1 LSRPLYLFSGC
12 LIPTRL
18 PFLEASS
25 RFVLDR
31 LATNY
36 SDMPD
41 ATCCVEPIGLR
52 TMAQDTWLAT
62 AARMLAT
69 AQEGGRDVLT
79 LCNGC
84 FMSLKEAA
92 HALEDARVR
101 QRANEVLATIG
112 KRYDGGVEVHHITGL
127 LLEHDEELKRAV
139 VRPMPQLTLA
149 AHPGCH
155 MVRPSQVLRAD
166 TSFRPEVLGKI
177 ASWTGARVVANEE
190 WPRCCGG
197 GLAGI
202 DENLSTRMLTDAS
215 GGFRSSGARAILT
228 PCPFCFVQF
237 DLKQKDGLPVLYL
250 AELIALA
257 MGAAPEKIG
266 LQYHRNK
273 LTVLSL

>member
-31 LATNY
+31 LGADY
-36 SDMPD
+36 GAMPD

-52 TMAQDTWLAT
+52 TMAQDTWLVT
-62 AARMLAT
+62 AARMLAI

-84 FMSLKEAA
+84 YLSLKEAA
-92 HALEDARVR
+92 HALEDARAR
-101 QRANEVLATIG
+101 REANAVLATIG
-112 KRYDGGVEVHHITGL
+112 KRYDGGVQVHHLAGL
-127 LLEHDEELKRAV
+127 LLQHEEKVRKKI
-139 VRPMPQLTLA
+139 VRPLAELTLA

-155 MVRPSQVLRAD
+155 MVRPSQVLRVD
-166 TSFRPEVLGKI
+166 TSFRPEVLGRI

-197 GLAGI
+197 GLSGI
-202 DENLSTRMLTDAS
+202 DETLSSRMLADSTAD
-215 GGFRSSGARAILT
+215 FRPSGAAAVLT

-237 DLKQKDGLPVLYL
+237 DLKHKDGLPVLYL
-250 AELIALA
+250 AELVALA
-257 MGAAPEKIG
+257 MGAPPEKIG

-273 LTVLSL
+273 LTF

>member
-1 LSRPLYLFSGC
+1 LSKPLYLFSGC

-31 LATNY
+31 LGA
-36 SDMPD
+36 DHKDLPD

-52 TMAQDTWLAT
+52 TMAKDTWLVT
-62 AARMLAT
+62 AARMLAI
-69 AQEGGRDVLT
+69 AQEGGRDILT

-84 FMSLKEAA
+84 YMSLQEAA
-92 HALEDARVR
+92 HELEDGAVR
-101 QRANEVLATIG
+101 REINDVLSAIG
-112 KRYDGGVEVHHITGL
+112 KRYDGGVHVHHLTGFMLEREGEVKASIVRPLTGL
-127 LLEHDEELKRAV
+127 K
-139 VRPMPQLTLA
+139 LA

-155 MVRPSQVLRAD
+155 MVRPSAVLRVD
-166 TSFRPEVLGKI
+166 RSFRPEVMQKV
-177 ASWTGARVVANEE
+177 ASWTGAEVVANEE

-202 DENLSTRMLTDAS
+202 DEDLSSKMLIDSAA
-215 GGFRSSGARAILT
+215 GFRSPGARAVLT

-237 DLKQKDGLPVLYL
+237 DLKQKEGLPVLYL
-250 AELIALA
+250 AELLALA
-257 MGAAPEKIG
+257 MGATPEKIG

-273 LTVLSL
+273 ITV

>member
-1 LSRPLYLFSGC
+1 MGRPLYLFSGC

-25 RFVLDR
+25 RFVLDH
-31 LATNY
+31 LGVDY
-36 SDMPD
+36 SDLPN

-52 TMAQDTWLAT
+52 TMSKDTWLVS
-62 AARMLAT
+62 AARMLAI

-84 FMSLKEAA
+84 YMSLKEAT
-92 HALEDARVR
+92 HALEDATVR
-101 QRANEVLATIG
+101 KEVNEILVNIG
-112 KRYDGGVEVHHITGL
+112 KRYDGGVEVHHLTGL
-127 LLEHDEELKRAV
+127 LLDHVDV
-139 VRPMPQLTLA
+139 VRRSIIRRMPELTLA

-155 MVRPSQVLRAD
+155 MVRPSQVLKVD
-166 TSFRPEVLGKI
+166 SSFRPEVLGRI

-190 WPRCCGG
+190 WPQCCGG

-202 DENLSTRMLTDAS
+202 DENLSSKILADSSR
-215 GGFRSSGARAILT
+215 GFRSSGATAILT

-250 AELIALA
+250 AELLALA

-266 LQYHRNK
+266 MQYHRNK
-273 LTVLSL
+273 LTV

>member
-31 LATNY
+31 LGVDYA
-36 SDMPD
+36 DLPD
-41 ATCCVEPIGLR
+41 ATCCIEPIGLR
-52 TMAQDTWLAT
+52 TMAKDTWLVT
-62 AARMLAT
+62 SARMLAI

-84 FMSLKEAA
+84 YMSLKEAA
-92 HALEDARVR
+92 HRLEDASVRKRV
-101 QRANEVLATIG
+101 NDVLSAVG
-112 KRYDGGVEVHHITGL
+112 KRYDGGVEVHHLTGFL
-127 LLEHDEELKRAV
+127 VERETEVRSAVTRPLPGLKLAV
-139 VRPMPQLTLA
+139 
-149 AHPGCH
+149 HPGCH
-155 MVRPSQVLRAD
+155 MVRPSAVLKVDR
-166 TSFRPEVLGKI
+166 SFRPEVLQKV
-177 ASWTGARVVANEE
+177 ASWTEAEAAAGEE

-202 DENLSTRMLTDAS
+202 DEELSSRMLADAAASFRPS
-215 GGFRSSGARAILT
+215 GSTTILT

-237 DLKQKDGLPVLYL
+237 DLKQKDGVPVLYL
-250 AELIALA
+250 AELLALA

-266 LQYHRNK
+266 LHYHRSK
-273 LTVLSL
+273 ITV

>member
-31 LATNY
+31 LGVEY
-36 SDMPD
+36 GDMPD

-62 AARMLAT
+62 AARLLAI

-84 FMSLKEAA
+84 YMSLKEAA
-92 HALEDARVR
+92 HALEDAGVR
-101 QRANEVLATIG
+101 REANEVLATIG
-112 KRYDGGVEVHHITGL
+112 KRYDGGVRVHHLTGL
-127 LLEHDEELKRAV
+127 LLDREDDVRRSI
-139 VRPMPQLTLA
+139 VRPMPELRLA

-155 MVRPSQVLRAD
+155 MVRPSQVLETD
-166 TSFRPEVLGKI
+166 TSFRPAVLGRI
-177 ASWTGARVVANEE
+177 ASWTGAGVVANEE

-202 DENLSTRMLTDAS
+202 DENISSHMLADSTA
-215 GGFRSSGARAILT
+215 GFRSSGARAILT

-250 AELIALA
+250 AELMALA

-266 LQYHRNK
+266 MQYHRNK
-273 LTVLSL
+273 LTF